1 MKLHFLNPKIFFL
14 TSITITY
21 NPSLKLSSS
30 LNNFNIL
37 PIYNSQIL
45 QNELQSKQIPIQYIS
60 QTLLTTFPPLTT
72 LLSPIH
78 FKIITR
84 ISNFHVQYFSLLID
98 HNCFP
103 IPSPFTQHLDYVR
116 HSKPFTILPSRNQVN
131 PRIYPL

>member
-45 QNELQSKQIPIQYIS
+45 QNELQSKQIPIQYFS
-60 QTLLTTFPPLTT
+60 LTLLTTFPPLTT

-84 ISNFHVQYFSLLID
+84 NFTFNTSHYLSITTTFQSLLLLPNISITFD
-98 HNCFP
+98 
-103 IPSPFTQHLDYVR
+103 IPNHSPFFLLATR
-116 HSKPFTILPSRNQVN
+116 
-131 PRIYPL
+131 